1 MKQIY
6 FILLLLISINLSN
19 QVRTVP
25 EKYMLKFK
33 CVFAQTSYIEQ
44 ITGLFD
50 SLFDGGIFSIAGKA
64 LLLNDMFH
72 ECFNIDLYEIIKK
85 FLPFGVSA
93 YAQTQ
98 DILINV
104 QNYNAP
110 LLLRKYLYDTAVKS
124 DIINAKKECNDIT
137 KMTPYDKYKNICNL
151 FDRKE

>member
-50 SLFDGGIFSIAGKA
+50 SLFDGGILGKA

-137 KMTPYDKYKNICNL
+137 KMMPYDKYKNICNL
-151 FDRKE
+151 FDIKE